1 VSAKRQAPRGATRH
15 ARIRRLGVFGGTF
28 DPIHLAHLRC
38 AEEARGALSLDRVL
52 FIPSA
57 SPPHKRGAVASGA
70 DRLAMVRRAIAGHPA
85 FRASPIEIDRPGR
98 SYSIDTL
105 RALRQLFPEPTKF
118 VFLLGVDAFREI
130 GTWRQYADLFW
141 LADFAI
147 LSRPPHE
154 TRSPKGLLPVAA
166 RRHFCYDSNRRM
178 LVHTSGNRIVFLDV
192 TALDISASSIRQR
205 VLRGESIRY
214 LVPSSVER
222 YLDQHRLYRRG
233 NRPS

>member
-1 VSAKRQAPRGATRH
+1 VSPKPRAGRSAVGR
-15 ARIRRLGVFGGTF
+15 ARIKRLGIFGGTF

-38 AEEARGALSLDRVL
+38 AEETREALSLDQIL

-57 SPPHKRGAVASGA
+57 RPPHKRETVASGR

-85 FRASPIEIDRPGR
+85 FRASSIEINRPGR

-105 RALRQLFPEPTKF
+105 HALRRQYPAPTKF

-130 GTWRQYADLFW
+130 GTWKRYDELFS
-141 LADFAI
+141 LADFAVV
-147 LSRPPHE
+147 SRPPHE
-154 TRSPKGLLPVAA
+154 NPPPRSLLPVAA
-166 RRHFCYDSNRRM
+166 RRHFCYDQQRRM

-192 TALDISASSIRQR
+192 TSLDISASNIRRR
-205 VLRGESIRY
+205 VRRGESIRY

-222 YLDQHRLYRRG
+222 YLGEHQLYRRR
-233 NRPS
+233 NRSS

>member
-1 VSAKRQAPRGATRH
+1 MSTKREAIRGAGKSAKT
-15 ARIRRLGVFGGTF
+15 RRLGIFGGTF

-38 AEEARGALSLDRVL
+38 AEEAREALSLDQIL

-57 SPPHKRGAVASGA
+57 SPPHKSGTIASGR
-70 DRLAMVRRAIAGHPA
+70 DRLAMVRRAVAGNPA
-85 FRASPIEIDRPGR
+85 FRASSIEIRRSGH

-105 RALRQLFPEPTKF
+105 RALRRRFPEPTKF

-130 GTWRQYADLFW
+130 GTWKQYEDLFF
-141 LADFAI
+141 LADFAV

-154 TRSPKGLLPVAA
+154 HPSPINLLPVAA
-166 RRHFCYDSNRRM
+166 RRQFCYAREHRM

-192 TALDISASSIRQR
+192 TSLDISASRIRQR
-205 VLRGESIRY
+205 VRRGNSIRY

-222 YLDQHRLYRRG
+222 YLDQHQLYRRG

>member
-1 VSAKRQAPRGATRH
+1 VTAKRQATQSVTRR
-15 ARIRRLGVFGGTF
+15 AKIRRLGVFGGTF

-38 AEEARGALSLDRVL
+38 AEEAREILSLDRVL

-70 DRLAMVRRAIAGHPA
+70 DRLAMVRRAIAGHTA
-85 FRASPIEIDRPGR
+85 FRASSIEIERPGR

-105 RALRQLFPEPTKF
+105 RALRDDFPEPTKF

-130 GTWRQYADLFW
+130 GTWKEYAGLFA

-147 LSRPPHE
+147 LSRPPHPIS
-154 TRSPKGLLPVAA
+154 SPRNLLPVAA
-166 RRHFCYDSNRRM
+166 RRHFCYDSKRRM
-178 LVHTSGNRIVFLDV
+178 LVHTSGNRIALLDV
-192 TALDISASSIRQR
+192 TSLDISASNIRQR
-205 VLRGESIRY
+205 VQRGESIRY

-222 YLDQHRLYRRG
+222 YLDQHQLYRRG
-233 NRPS
+233 NRAF